1 MTAPTHTT
9 TPQDRPG
16 EAARRAL
23 NVIFLINGALFATW
37 AVNIPGIRDHLHL
50 NEAQIG
56 AALLAVGLGSLCSMT
71 LTGTWTARHGSHRVT
86 WVAATLCMLALLP
99 PFLAP
104 SLPLLVAALA
114 VLGAANG
121 SMDVAMNAQGV
132 TVEQRLARPIMS
144 RLHAYFS
151 LGGVI
156 GAALGT
162 LLVGRVPMTTHA
174 LLVTVVTVT
183 AALLAGRALLP
194 DQAAPAPTSPAP
206 TTPAPSRAASVA
218 SRAAPRR
225 APISVAAA
233 LLGLLCF
240 LGMLSEGANYDW
252 AALYFRDILNVPGGQ
267 AGLGYAA
274 FVTTMTLGRWF
285 GDRLRTRL
293 GDEPTVRG
301 GALITALGL
310 ALALT
315 TRNPILA
322 ALGFALS
329 GLGLSNV
336 VPVMYGAVGHAL
348 GGRGIAQV
356 ASIGYGGFLLGPP
369 AIGFIAAQVGLSAAL
384 SLALAGAA
392 LITLLGGRAF
402 ALIRTAAPDRTPDAS
417 ITST

>member
-1 MTAPTHTT
+1 MHAVTA
-9 TPQDRPG
+9 
-16 EAARRAL
+16 A
-23 NVIFLINGALFATW
+23 
-37 AVNIPGIRDHLHL
+37 
-50 NEAQIG
+50 
-56 AALLAVGLGSLCSMT
+56 
-71 LTGTWTARHGSHRVT
+71 
-86 WVAATLCMLALLP
+86 

-104 SLPLLVAALA
+104 SLPTLIAALA

-132 TVEQRLARPIMS
+132 TVEQRLARPVMS

-162 LLVGRVPMTTHA
+162 LLVGRFPMTTHA
-174 LLVTVVTVT
+174 LLVTVVTVA

-194 DQAAPAPTSPAP
+194 DQAAPTAPA
-206 TTPAPSRAASVA
+206 AAAST
-218 SRAAPRR
+218 AAPRR
-225 APISVAAA
+225 APLSVAAA

-285 GDRLRTRL
+285 GDRLRVRL
-293 GDEPTVRG
+293 GDETTVRG

-310 ALALT
+310 ALALM

-369 AIGFIAAQVGLSAAL
+369 AIGFIAAHTGLTAAL
-384 SLALAGAA
+384 GLALAGAA

-402 ALIRTAAPDRTPDAS
+402 ALIRAAAPDRTPEAGHV
-417 ITST
+417 TSTP